1 MKVSKESRKG
11 ARALYTASLT
21 NGRLDEAKIR
31 NVLAQVIERH
41 PIGYGQILHEYH
53 RLIRMEV
60 ERRTAVVESA
70 APLCVTEEK
79 KIAAAVKTQLGDDVR
94 AEFIFDTDL
103 IGGLRVR
110 IGSQVYECTVRER
123 LTRLRWELA
132 H

>member
-11 ARALYTASLT
+11 ARALYVASLT
-21 NGRLDEAKIR
+21 NGRLDVAKIR
-31 NVLAQVIERH
+31 NVVTQVIERH
-41 PIGYGQILHEYH
+41 PVGYGQILHEYH
-53 RLIRMEV
+53 RLVRMEV

-70 APLCVTEEK
+70 APLCITEEK
-79 KIAAAVKTQLGDDVR
+79 KIEAVVKSRLGDDVR

-103 IGGLRVR
+103 IGGLRIR
-110 IGSQVYECTVRER
+110 IGSQVYESTIRER

>member
-70 APLCVTEEK
+70 GARFPDCEACGIQRGASRNRRSAVAARADADGQVTGGRG
-79 KIAAAVKTQLGDDVR
+79 AA
-94 AEFIFDTDL
+94 
-103 IGGLRVR
+103 
-110 IGSQVYECTVRER
+110 SQVED
-123 LTRLRWELA
+123 A
-132 H
+132 GAA